1 VEGIGSQA
9 SPRGEAPEGERA
21 ALLGAAFRMLGTVS
35 DAEDAVQEAYVRWL
49 RLDEPERAAIA
60 RPGAWLMRVTGRICL
75 DMLGSARA
83 RRERYVGEWLP
94 EPVPAFSEVA
104 LAGADPLDR
113 VARDDSVSIA
123 LLRVMESLTPA
134 ERVVFVLHDVFGM
147 PFGEV
152 AGAVGRSSAACRQLA
167 TAARRHI
174 GERRGK
180 PVPRARHDAVVRAF
194 AEAAATGELAALM
207 AVLDPEVAF
216 RSDGGG
222 VVSAARRVVR
232 GADHVGR
239 LLRGLAAKEPEAEY
253 SEAATADGAGI
264 LIRVDGVVAA
274 FVSLGTDG
282 ERVTDVWIM
291 RNPGKLRLWS

>member
-1 VEGIGSQA
+1 MEGIGSQA
-9 SPRGEAPEGERA
+9 SPRGAAPEGERA
-21 ALLGAAFRMLGTVS
+21 ALLGAAFRMLGTIS

-49 RLDEPERAAIA
+49 RLDESERAAIA

-174 GERRGK
+174 GKRRGK

-253 SEAATADGAGI
+253 SEAAAADGAGI

-291 RNPGKLRLWS
+291 RNPDKLRLWA

>member
-9 SPRGEAPEGERA
+9 SPRGAAPEGERA
-21 ALLGAAFRMLGTVS
+21 ALLGAAFRMLGTIS

-49 RLDEPERAAIA
+49 RLDESERAAIA

-174 GERRGK
+174 GKRRGK

-253 SEAATADGAGI
+253 SEAAAADGAGI

-291 RNPGKLRLWS
+291 RNPDKLRLWA